1 MLFALPDFL
10 NSGAAQVLA
19 ATTGEGGATSFLDSG
34 LGGIIKAIA
43 GAVGFL
49 VGVFGVLKAIG
60 AFLGGKMGQGFK
72 VIIAT
77 MLIAG
82 ILFNLDLLIDFADW
96 IGSLVKEA
104 LTAFED
110 FG

>member
-10 NSGAAQVLA
+10 NSGTAQVLA

-43 GAVGFL
+43 GAVGFI
-49 VGVFGVLKAIG
+49 VAVFGVFKAIG

-77 MLIAG
+77 VLIAG

-96 IGSLVKEA
+96 IGSLVKDA
-104 LTAFED
+104 LTAFE
-110 FG
+110 GLG